1 MKKKTLYYYLF
12 KPNKNK
18 LKLKHK
24 FDVINMTKYSIK
36 KLFEKKFSYK
46 NLKTSIKVMELIFAL
61 FASSQEKKIIKLPL
75 NKRFHN
81 ITINFA

>member
-1 MKKKTLYYYLF
+1 MKKKPLYYYLF

-36 KLFEKKFSYK
+36 KLFEKK
-46 NLKTSIKVMELIFAL
+46 I
-61 FASSQEKKIIKLPL
+61 
-75 NKRFHN
+75 
-81 ITINFA
+81 